1 MTYRKIQIDN
11 LYSVFVFINIYLS
24 DVQLELYSVF

>member
-24 DVQLELYSVF
+24 DVQLELYSIF